1 MARES
6 GQWHPA
12 RYGLPSPVT
21 DAAPEGTDTQTR
33 WSVWNNIKVRLTRRW
48 AVVTGSGFVDSPKF
62 AERAIA
68 QRSKSAD
75 LDVYLSVAIR
85 GSLKWRP
92 RSPGEYWRAI
102 INAQLPHLIEEGFI
116 LRLQK
121 HGSLFAVPTG

>member
-1 MARES
+1 M
-6 GQWHPA
+6 
-12 RYGLPSPVT
+12 
-21 DAAPEGTDTQTR
+21 
-33 WSVWNNIKVRLTRRW
+33 VRLEQHK
-48 AVVTGSGFVDSPKF
+48 GSADKTLGRCDRQWVCGFTKF

-85 GSLKWRP
+85 GSLKWWP